1 MSKIQ
6 VGVGCAVTVAVPP
19 PMVVVPTTVTT
30 TLVVVVHLAHERLL
44 AQGCWGTVQMEVVTV
59 DRHELPA
66 PVTIGNVVGGAVVVF
81 VSVGRFVGS
90 VVVVNPASAEFWAV
104 ARSRVSN

>member
-1 MSKIQ
+1 
-6 VGVGCAVTVAVPP
+6 VTVAVEMPT
-19 PMVVVPTTVTT
+19 PMVVVPTAVAT
-30 TLVVVVHLAHERLL
+30 TLVVVVHMAHERLL
-44 AQGCWGTVQMEVVTV
+44 AQGCCGMVQMEVVMV

-66 PVTIGNVVGGAVVVF
+66 PVTIGNVVGGAVVVS

-90 VVVVNPASAEFWAV
+90 VVVVNAASAEFWAV